1 MGTNPAKILLKYLF
15 LFSLSFFLS
24 ISVQAQKKKKKSTT
38 EQIEEDMNF
47 ITQEVNDTTYDRSGI
62 DKNFYFN
69 FKYINVRYDYYNRE
83 KLAEIDKL
91 IKANDKMK
99 VLPLL
104 EDYVLNFG
112 IHNFSEDTHLLWKL
126 AQLYESLEMH
136 DKAKAAFRLV
146 LKHHKRDQLEEIKQF
161 FKIQDHFNEMTEMET
176 DIYVPLEYYYK
187 LVEYRKDID
196 TLHPPRSVLTNM
208 GEGINEKGV
217 PDYAPY
223 INMSDNYMIYTKKN
237 YDKKHTGHKI
247 QYNEDLYFIQ
257 KNEYGLWSEFSLF
270 PSPIN
275 SDCTEGSA
283 CITNDGK
290 TLFFTRCPIQ
300 DATFDCMDGFGSCDI
315 FVSEFQRDS
324 TWSNPENLGKGV
336 NSYAWDSQP
345 TLSITED
352 TLFFVSNRKEG
363 FGLSD
368 IYYTFKD
375 AKGDWTKAQN
385 MGPIINTRNNEYSP
399 FYSKTDNVFYFSSN
413 GQLFNFGD
421 ISNKKLYRTLDIYKS
436 RFQNAHWIEPKN
448 IGPLVNGEGDEYYFS
463 IDSKSENLYYAKT
476 EDGEEKSE
484 ITDLFSFPVPMGAQ
498 PNATT
503 RLHGTLTDKETGKPY
518 DGIVSII
525 DLDNGIEVAPKRVRS
540 DGSYDF
546 DLIDHNNYLLVIQGD
561 EFFRIETLFEINGDT
576 TIDVEAK
583 SIKNKKLRFTSIVF
597 ENGKADILP
606 EMDSDLWNV
615 INFMVD
621 NPTFDL
627 TIGGHTDSDGNEETN
642 QHLSQDRANAIKQY
656 LINKGNLDE
665 SRITAIGYGSVSPI
679 RFPEVTE
686 EDKQINRRVEFE
698 IKHNEERYKESL
710 DFNLDDW

>member
-1 MGTNPAKILLKYLF
+1 MGTNPANIYIKYFFLF
-15 LFSLSFFLS
+15 LITLF
-24 ISVQAQKKKKKSTT
+24 ISVNAYGQKGKKKKAQEVEEDLNFTT
-38 EQIEEDMNF
+38 E
-47 ITQEVNDTTYDRSGI
+47 VVKDTSYDRSGI
-62 DKNFYFN
+62 DKNFYFH
-69 FKYINVRYDYYNRE
+69 FKYINNRYDYYDRD
-83 KLAEIDKL
+83 KLAQIDKL
-91 IKANDKMK
+91 VKSNNQMEL
-99 VLPLL
+99 LPLL
-104 EDYVLNFG
+104 ESYVLNFG

-126 AQLYESLEMH
+126 AQLYESLEMN

-161 FKIQDHFNEMTEMET
+161 FSIQGHFDEMNELET
-176 DIYVPLEYYYK
+176 DIFVPLEYYYK

-208 GEGINEKGV
+208 GEGINEKGI

-237 YDKKHTGHKI
+237 YDKKHTGYKS
-247 QYNEDLYFIQ
+247 QYNEDLYYIQ

-270 PSPIN
+270 PQPIN

-283 CITNDGK
+283 CISNDGK
-290 TLFFTRCPIQ
+290 TLFFTRCPIR
-300 DATFDCMDGFGSCDI
+300 DATFDCADGEGSCDI
-315 FVSEFQRDS
+315 FVSELQSDS
-324 TWSNPENLGKGV
+324 SWSRPENLGKEV
-336 NSYAWDSQP
+336 NSYAWDSHP

-368 IYYTFKD
+368 IYFTYRNPVGQW
-375 AKGDWTKAQN
+375 AKAQN
-385 MGPIINTRNNEYSP
+385 MGPIINTRGNEYSP
-399 FYSKTDNVFYFSSN
+399 FLSKTDNVFYFSSN

-421 ISNKKLYRTLDIYKS
+421 IKNQKLHRTLDIFKS
-436 RFQNAHWIEPKN
+436 RFQNNHWTEPIN

-463 IDSKSENLYYAKT
+463 IDPKSENQKYAKT
-476 EDGEEKSE
+476 EEGEKNSE
-484 ITDLFSFPVPMGAQ
+484 ITDIYSFPVPMGAQ

-503 RLHGTLTDKETGKPY
+503 RLHGTLKDKETGKPY

-576 TIDVEAK
+576 TIDVEAN

-597 ENGKADILP
+597 ENGKADILK

-627 TIGGHTDSDGNEETN
+627 TIGGHTDGHGNEEAN
-642 QHLSQDRANAIKQY
+642 KSLSQKRAEAIKQY
-656 LINKGNLDE
+656 LIDKGSIE
-665 SRITAIGYGSVSPI
+665 EARIAAIGYGSLAPI
-679 RFPEVTE
+679 RFPEITD

-698 IKHNEERYKESL
+698 IKHNDENPNEL
-710 DFNLDDW
+710 DLNLDDW